1 MPGKS
6 IDLSIKDPE
15 DEAPAVGDLQSE
27 ESAAQKLAE
36 MVAAPAALP
45 EPEVVDFKEGDKVS
59 ARWNGG
65 AWFLGIV
72 KKVNTPVAEEAKEAP
87 DGGEMASVEMSE
99 PAEAKEGG
107 EIAVVET
114 AVEPQREVEPQ
125 VSAKTYA
132 VQYDDGDFDAEVPQ
146 DHIKLWEEKRSRK
159 RRIVPQVLKAV
170 DDLKL
175 SPDAAP
181 IADTNALDSS
191 AKNAVQADAGGL
203 SAPESQ
209 SQNKEPAAEAMVQT
223 AAKDE
228 SEIVVDVAAAS
239 SSSEAQ
245 AAPKKRR
252 IIPTTVTPAP

>member
-27 ESAAQKLAE
+27 ESAAQKIAE

-72 KKVNTPVAEEAKEAP
+72 KKVNTPVAEEATEAP
-87 DGGEMASVEMSE
+87 EGGEMASAEMSE

-114 AVEPQREVEPQ
+114 AVEPQIVVEPQ

-132 VQYDDGDFDAEVPQ
+132 VQYDDGDFDAQVPQ
-146 DHIKLWEEKRSRK
+146 DHIKLWEERRSRK

-170 DDLKL
+170 DDLKS
-175 SPDAAP
+175 SPDAARD
-181 IADTNALDSS
+181 ADPNALDSS
-191 AKNAVQADAGGL
+191 ATVQVGAGGL

-239 SSSEAQ
+239 SEAQ

-252 IIPTTVTPAP
+252 IIPTTVTAAP